1 MEIIGIGILI
11 KELEE
16 IKVCIGITRFFI
28 GNTFI
33 SNARLKLA
41 KNHAKAKKH
50 AELWLFENYSLS
62 HPLYHP
68 KIIGDFLK
76 NIQKTNASV
85 LMAYNDVILL
95 MAMKIRLK
103 MNNRS

>member
-1 MEIIGIGILI
+1 MPAMEIIGIEILI

-50 AELWLFENYSLS
+50 ADFGYL
-62 HPLYHP
+62 
-68 KIIGDFLK
+68 KIIRFL
-76 NIQKTNASV
+76 IPVITQK
-85 LMAYNDVILL
+85 
-95 MAMKIRLK
+95 
-103 MNNRS
+103 